1 MKIRTVCAGLILCTS
16 LTVLL
21 SVALGHGKT
30 FSERRLELP
39 AKQAEQQLFQI
50 NRRKGW
56 SVPGLTPSLVPTEV
70 RQIYIDGAEVY
81 RKKLNVPTES
91 FTDIEFYYIDDNG
104 QIIINSLPFVVYRLY
119 SYEASGKTF
128 AFEAQLVSTYIDEG
142 GKRRNTG
149 AMVSLFY
156 NDNDGDGIYETRYGN
171 LDLPKIPEQLKT
183 NRLSMKQ
190 SR

>member
-1 MKIRTVCAGLILCTS
+1 MKIRTICAGLILCTS

-21 SVALGHGKT
+21 SVTLGRGKT
-30 FSERRLELP
+30 FSEGRLELP
-39 AKQAEQQLFQI
+39 TKQAEQQLFQI

-56 SVPGLTPSLVPTEV
+56 SVPGLTQSLVPTEV
-70 RQIYIDGAEVY
+70 RQIYIDGVEVY

-91 FTDIEFYYIDDNG
+91 FTDIEFYYTDDNG

-119 SYEASGKTF
+119 SYEATGKTF
-128 AFEAQLVSTYIDEG
+128 AYEAQLVSTYIDEG

-171 LDLPKIPEQLKT
+171 LELPKIPEQLKT
-183 NRLSMKQ
+183 NRMSMKQ